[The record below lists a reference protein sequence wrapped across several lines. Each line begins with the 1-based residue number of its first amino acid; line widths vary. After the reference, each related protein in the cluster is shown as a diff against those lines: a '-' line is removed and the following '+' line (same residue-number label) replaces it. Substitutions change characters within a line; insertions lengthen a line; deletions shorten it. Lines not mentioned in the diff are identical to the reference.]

1 MPPYKPPYK
10 LTSKILTL
18 STKITEELTKIEH
31 IQEYL
36 LTLKLRKKNRIKT
49 LAGTLEIEGNFIGE
63 EKITAILDGKRV
75 LATVEELAEV
85 EGAIEAYRGLEN
97 YRFDSLDDLLR
108 AHKVLMGGILKKAG
122 TFRTVQVGVGEH
134 IAPSPSVVP
143 KLMQE
148 LFKWLGESDEHPLIK
163 SSIFHYEFEF
173 IHPFADGNGRI
184 GRLWQSLILYEW
196 KEVFISVPTE
206 SIIRDYQEEYY
217 QAIEASTKQGE
228 STPFIEF
235 MLEVILKTIQNVPKD
250 VPDNVPK
257 DRVEFILENMRKTPS
272 ITLKALASIANV
284 SEKTIKRDIEKLK
297 QEGKVTR
304 IGSARD
310 GLWEV
315 KE

>member
-1 MPPYKPPYK
+1 MSTYKPPYT

-31 IQEYL
+31 NQEHL

-75 LATVEELAEV
+75 LATPQELAEV
-85 EGAIEAYRGLEN
+85 EGAIEAYKGLED
-97 YRFDSLDDLLR
+97 YRFDSLDDLLT
-108 AHKVLMGGILKKAG
+108 AHNVLMGGILKNAG

-134 IAPSPSVVP
+134 IAPSPTLVP
-143 KLMQE
+143 KLMEE
-148 LFKWLGESDEHPLIK
+148 LFMWLRESEEHPLIK

-196 KEVFISVPTE
+196 KKVFNSVPTE
-206 SIIRDYQEEYY
+206 SIVRDYQEEYY
-217 QAIEASTKQGE
+217 QAIEDSTKQGE

-235 MLEVILKTIQNVPKD
+235 MLEVILKTIESSVKSSGKSSVNTEDK
-250 VPDNVPK
+250 
-257 DRVEFILENMRKTPS
+257 ILNYFRENPTATIPE
-272 ITLKALASIANV
+272 LAELLSLTTRAIEKQIANLKK
-284 SEKTIKRDIEKLK
+284 EKRLER
-297 QEGKVTR
+297 V
-304 IGSARD
+304 GSARK
-310 GLWEV
+310 GSWKILR
-315 KE
+315 

>member
-1 MPPYKPPYK
+1 MSTYKPPYT

-31 IQEYL
+31 NQEHL

-75 LATVEELAEV
+75 LATPQELAEV
-85 EGAIEAYRGLEN
+85 EGAIEAYKGLED
-97 YRFDSLDDLLR
+97 YRFDSLDDLLT
-108 AHKVLMGGILKKAG
+108 AHNVLMGGILKNAG

-134 IAPSPSVVP
+134 IAPSPTLVP
-143 KLMQE
+143 KLMEE
-148 LFKWLGESDEHPLIK
+148 LFMWLGESEEHPLIK

-196 KEVFISVPTE
+196 KKVFNSVPTE
-206 SIIRDYQEEYY
+206 SIVRDYQEEYY
-217 QAIEASTKQGE
+217 QAIEDSTKQGE

-235 MLEVILKTIQNVPKD
+235 MLEVILKTIESSVKSSGKSSVNTEDK
-250 VPDNVPK
+250 
-257 DRVEFILENMRKTPS
+257 ILNYFRENPTATIPE
-272 ITLKALASIANV
+272 LAELLSLTTRAIEKQIANLKK
-284 SEKTIKRDIEKLK
+284 EKRLER
-297 QEGKVTR
+297 V
-304 IGSARD
+304 GSARK
-310 GLWEV
+310 GSWKILR
-315 KE
+315 